1 VATLVTNGLN
11 LGNQRIINL
20 GSPSADTDAANK
32 SYVDARVAGLTW
44 KESVRAASTATVD
57 IAQLNN
63 GDALDGVTVATGD
76 RVLLKNQ
83 SSGGENGIYVVGA
96 TAGTSARATD
106 ADSTAELH
114 NATVF
119 VREGT
124 VNADTAWVQ
133 TATVTTVGT
142 TAQTWA
148 QFGAGGGSSYTFGDG
163 LVESGG
169 DVDIELGAS
178 SGLTLAGGTLQI
190 DTSVVMRRYSANVGD
205 GSSTAITLT
214 HNLNSRDV
222 TVQVYTNASPW
233 DTVLCDV
240 TRPTVNT
247 VTLTF
252 ATAPASAAYRAVV
265 VG

>member
-1 VATLVTNGLN
+1 MATKVTNGLD
-11 LGNQRIINL
+11 LLNQRIISL
-20 GSPSADTDAANK
+20 ADPSAATDAANK
-32 SYVDARVAGLTW
+32 QYVDARVAGLAW
-44 KESVRAASTATVD
+44 KEAVRAASTATVD
-57 IAQLNN
+57 ISQLNN

-76 RVLLKNQ
+76 RVLLKSQ
-83 SSGGENGIYVVGA
+83 SSGAENGIYVVGA
-96 TAGTSARATD
+96 TAGSTARATD

-142 TAQTWA
+142 TAQTWT

-163 LVESGG
+163 LIESGG

-178 SGLTLAGGTLQI
+178 SGLSLAGGTLQI
-190 DTSVVMRRYSANVGD
+190 DTSVVMRRFAANVGD
-205 GSSTAITLT
+205 GSATAITVT
-214 HNLNSRDV
+214 HNFNTRDV
-222 TVQVYTNASPW
+222 EVQVYTNATPW

-240 TRPTVNT
+240 TRPSVNT

-252 ATAPASAAYRAVV
+252 ATAPAAGAYRVVV